1 MEKLL
6 SHTSGDKPT
15 VRNVTCTPNLDDTNE
30 SKTDSGTSHTVR
42 FDFEEEDDDDL
53 NDFKSIENIA
63 GDDFELNN
71 IRWEHS
77 TDDNTSDSFVAEYT
91 SKGKKS
97 IDEVENGVNDLLSAL
112 GMLVSYVTVG
122 DEEKPESV
130 EEDKKEGDEEFRG
143 VKYTIYH
150 NIPKGYW
157 ASSQPEGAEIVEKQ
171 YFDKYDNAKEHAE
184 LEIDGYL
191 GEDTNEGKKENKAE
205 VSKAD
210 IIQLE
215 DELEPFIAKY
225 AVSTPYVDKYGS
237 GPDKYIVPFNKDDA
251 GMRKKMIDEIGKA
264 KHDSA
269 LSKQLSCIDS
279 TKGILVFH
287 IPDAKIK

>member
-91 SKGKKS
+91 SKGKK
-97 IDEVENGVNDLLSAL
+97 I
-112 GMLVSYVTVG
+112 
-122 DEEKPESV
+122 
-130 EEDKKEGDEEFRG
+130 
-143 VKYTIYH
+143 H
-150 NIPKGYW
+150 
-157 ASSQPEGAEIVEKQ
+157 
-171 YFDKYDNAKEHAE
+171 
-184 LEIDGYL
+184 
-191 GEDTNEGKKENKAE
+191 
-205 VSKAD
+205 
-210 IIQLE
+210 
-215 DELEPFIAKY
+215 
-225 AVSTPYVDKYGS
+225 
-237 GPDKYIVPFNKDDA
+237 
-251 GMRKKMIDEIGKA
+251 
-264 KHDSA
+264 
-269 LSKQLSCIDS
+269 
-279 TKGILVFH
+279 
-287 IPDAKIK
+287 